1 MQLSRQTKMLNVK
14 RKSKITLL
22 SVIAI
27 LSLSTIMPALAFAAP
42 LANSAS
48 NWEYLNGNS
57 WAQNYSPQTQI
68 NQDNVEALEVKWI
81 FPLGS
86 KVLASPAMQG
96 LSALAEGA
104 STPPVVANGKV
115 YVLSNWGRMYAADA
129 KTGKAL
135 WEHDYK
141 IDPVEIAAR
150 LPWVNAKA
158 IAHNHGF
165 QYWAKGNSLLS
176 YGMACDF
183 YGVNANTGEMSFHV
197 EDLCLDVPGNGG
209 IYRSSMANSATIGIY
224 DKGDQ
229 FIVVQPGRIH
239 SNIADVA
246 PHDSRHVTMGIN
258 QNAPYNVEW
267 RVFSSPAAG
276 VVDKDWGI
284 RECDIGFFRDIPCS
298 EALAVNRAG
307 LEWDYALPG
316 EAPGW
321 WVSVTANWGQLVVDE
336 ETGTMY
342 TQTGNQGPYSNMSLA
357 PGPRLFGSTIMAID
371 LDEGVRKW
379 WLQPFPHDPYDY
391 DCNWSGMLVDSDA
404 FGKVY
409 TYGCKEGR
417 YFVMDSETGKPHLV
431 VDIRDDM
438 YELGQISTDP
448 HSMLH
453 EPDPRS
459 YYDMREWN
467 WISYPASV
475 VGEPGKFCTL
485 PCTVFPYWSNGMFGT
500 DRAFDP
506 NTQTYYMYEVAL
518 QVLIRE
524 EHSYFEGERNYNG
537 GKMFSTSG
545 SPIANLSLTA
555 RDIETGEIKWSWFY
569 KHSQTRAAPITTGG
583 LVVASFS
590 DSYMRFFDKNT
601 GEVLREINTGAYI
614 EIQPTIGKDDDGN
627 SKIFSIIGANRR
639 AGRAQY
645 GGAGLSA
652 TPGTLI
658 AVGLSDR
665 AAAAAATTTVTTT
678 SRTTRTL
685 TSTSTTTSVS
695 TSTSRTTATSTTTA
709 TTTATSMSTRTL
721 TSTSATTQTQTQT
734 LTQTSTAPGQTQ
746 TATVTSEVTE
756 EVGMSS
762 TVTYAAIAVAVI
774 AIIGAAVLYT
784 RKQ

>member
-1 MQLSRQTKMLNVK
+1 
-14 RKSKITLL
+14 
-22 SVIAI
+22 
-27 LSLSTIMPALAFAAP
+27 
-42 LANSAS
+42 
-48 NWEYLNGNS
+48 
-57 WAQNYSPQTQI
+57 
-68 NQDNVEALEVKWI
+68 
-81 FPLGS
+81 
-86 KVLASPAMQG
+86 
-96 LSALAEGA
+96 
-104 STPPVVANGKV
+104 
-115 YVLSNWGRMYAADA
+115 
-129 KTGKAL
+129 
-135 WEHDYK
+135 
-141 IDPVEIAAR
+141 
-150 LPWVNAKA
+150 
-158 IAHNHGF
+158 
-165 QYWAKGNSLLS
+165 
-176 YGMACDF
+176 
-183 YGVNANTGEMSFHV
+183 
-197 EDLCLDVPGNGG
+197 
-209 IYRSSMANSATIGIY
+209 
-224 DKGDQ
+224 
-229 FIVVQPGRIH
+229 
-239 SNIADVA
+239 
-246 PHDSRHVTMGIN
+246 
-258 QNAPYNVEW
+258 
-267 RVFSSPAAG
+267 
-276 VVDKDWGI
+276 
-284 RECDIGFFRDIPCS
+284 
-298 EALAVNRAG
+298 VNRAG
-307 LEWDYALPG
+307 LEWDYALPN

-371 LDEGVRKW
+371 LDAGVRQW

-391 DCNWSGMLVDSDA
+391 DCNWSGILMDTDA

-417 YFVMDSETGKPHLV
+417 YFVMDAETGKPHLV

-438 YELGQISTDP
+438 YARGQISTDP
-448 HSMLH
+448 HSLVY

-467 WISYPASV
+467 WISYPAHV

-537 GKMFSTSG
+537 GRMFSTSG
-545 SPIANLSLTA
+545 SPNANLSLTA
-555 RDIETGEIKWSWFY
+555 RDIETGDIKWSWY
-569 KHSQTRAAPITTGG
+569 YDHSQTRAAPITTGG
-583 LVVASFS
+583 LVIASFS

-665 AAAAAATTTVTTT
+665 AAAEAATTTVTTT

-685 TSTSTTTSVS
+685 TTTSTTTSVS

-709 TTTATSMSTRTL
+709 TTTAMSTRTL
-721 TSTSATTQTQTQT
+721 TSTSATTATQT